1 MSSSVRTNG
10 GRGPTN
16 RLAVIAIGVA
26 LALALLALPAAASA
40 AGRAYWTDNA
50 SRVSFAALDGAGGGI
65 LSLGGGTLSNPGG
78 AAIDS
83 ATGRIYW
90 VNETGSVSF
99 ASLDGSGGGGVL
111 NTTGATFNQPFGATI
126 DPVGRRIYWANS
138 GSIAYANLD
147 GSGGGVLNT
156 GAAPVFTAE
165 GPAVDPAA
173 GRIYWARISG
183 SEIGYANLDGSG
195 GGALNT
201 TGAAVNGPDGV
212 AIDPVTKRLY
222 WSNNGGVS
230 PISYANLDNSGG
242 GGNLNVS
249 GANTLSPRGVA
260 IDPEARRI
268 YWAEEESPGSISY
281 ADLGGGGGAVLPSA
295 GASLQFLRFPILQNP
310 PHAIS
315 APALTGAAAIGATLS
330 CSQGGWA
337 GDEPGSQLYRAPSGF
352 SFQWLRDGA
361 AVAGASTAS
370 YAPTAAGSY
379 ACRVTA
385 ANAAGSTAQ
394 TSAAIDVPRPAKAPG
409 RAIVAGQ
416 ATVKKGKAGLR
427 MRCPAKGG
435 ECRGVVKLVGFGA
448 TKGAGK
454 DRASSRGRRVVLG
467 KRRFRI
473 APGKKKVVPVKL
485 SGAGLR
491 MLNRASNHR
500 ITVSVVGKWVKPR
513 SISLLLAG

>member
-1 MSSSVRTNG
+1 MSSSVRTRG
-10 GRGPTN
+10 GRGPTK
-16 RLAVIAIGVA
+16 RLAVIAIGIA
-26 LALALLALPAAASA
+26 LAIAVLALPATASA
-40 AGRAYWTDNA
+40 AGRAYWTDNT
-50 SRVSFAALDGAGGGI
+50 SQISFGALDGAGGGI
-65 LSLGGGTLSNPGG
+65 LSLGGGTLSHPGG
-78 AAIDS
+78 TAIDS

-99 ASLDGSGGGGVL
+99 ASLDGSGGGVL

-201 TGAAVNGPDGV
+201 TGAALNGPDGV

-222 WSNNGGVS
+222 WSNNGGAS

-242 GGNLNVS
+242 GGNLNVT
-249 GANTLSPRGVA
+249 GGNTLSPRGVA

-281 ADLGGGGGAVLPSA
+281 ADLGGGGGAVLPST
-295 GASLQFLRFPILQNP
+295 GASVQFLRFPILQNP

-315 APALTGAAAIGATLS
+315 APALTGTAAIGATLS
-330 CSQGGWA
+330 CSQGGWG

-370 YAPTAAGSY
+370 YAPTAGGSY
-379 ACRVTA
+379 ACRLTA

-394 TSAAIDVPRPAKAPG
+394 TSAAVDVPKPPKPHGLAT
-409 RAIVAGQ
+409 VAGQ

-427 MRCPAKGG
+427 MHCPAKGG
-435 ECRGVVKLVGFGA
+435 ECRGVVKLVGFSA
-448 TKGAGK
+448 VKGAGK
-454 DRASSRGRRVVLG
+454 GRASSRGRRVVLG

-491 MLNRASNHR
+491 MLSDDPDHR
-500 ITVSVVGKWVKPR
+500 IAVSLVGKWVKHR